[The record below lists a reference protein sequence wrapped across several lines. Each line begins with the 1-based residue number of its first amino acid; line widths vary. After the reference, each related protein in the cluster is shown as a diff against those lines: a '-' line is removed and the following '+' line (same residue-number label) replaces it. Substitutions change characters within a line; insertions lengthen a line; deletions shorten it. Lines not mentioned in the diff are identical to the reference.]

1 MRFGDRLAI
10 TVELVGYMRFRCC
23 VHLAFLCVISALA
36 GCAYLP
42 RSGPGDASIARG
54 ATQAITI
61 DKKQTK
67 NGVVDY
73 ALLDLNQRVLAFAQ
87 GDDLGSLFDSFGGGR
102 GPAPEILVGVGDIV
116 QVTIFESAS
125 GGLFVP
131 AEASVRPGNFV
142 SLPQQTVDK
151 RGFITVPYA
160 GQVRASGRSLPQIQ
174 TQIISKLENRAIE
187 PQVIVS
193 FVERKATQA
202 SVVGEVNES
211 DRFAINEAG
220 DRVLDI
226 IARAGGL
233 KFPGY
238 ESYVTLQRRDKTATV
253 YFNTIVNNPDENIYV
268 AAGDTIY
275 VYQEQRVFQAFGA
288 SGLAG
293 EFKFDK
299 EKLTLSEAVGKS
311 GGLLDDRA
319 DPGQVFL
326 YRLETRDT
334 LKAIGVDVSRF
345 ASAYERIPTIYRTNF
360 RDPSGFFMAQ
370 NFNIRDQDIL
380 YVSNANSV
388 ELIKFLDVLNRAT
401 STVSGTT
408 TDARLTRNN
417 AKSLSKGLGVRVLEQ

>member
-1 MRFGDRLAI
+1 MRVGDRVAI

-54 ATQAITI
+54 ATASITT
-61 DKKQTK
+61 DKKESKQ
-67 NGVVDY
+67 GVVDY
-73 ALLDLNQRVLAFAQ
+73 ALLDLTQRVLAFAK

-174 TQIISKLENRAIE
+174 QQIITKLENRAIE

-238 ESYVTLQRRDKTATV
+238 ESYVTLQRRNKTATV
-253 YFNTIVNNPDENIYV
+253 YFNTIVSNPDENIYV

-334 LKAIGVDVSRF
+334 LKAIGVDVSQF
-345 ASAYERIPTIYRTNF
+345 ASVYERIPTIYRTNF

-401 STVSGTT
+401 TTVSGTSA
-408 TDARLTRNN
+408 DARLTRNN